1 MTYFEYGETELSHLR
16 RNDAEL
22 GRAIGRI
29 GWLER
34 ELTPDI
40 FEALVSSVVSQQIS
54 GKAAVTVFGRLQN
67 VLGGSVT
74 PAAIREKT
82 PDEIQRCGMSKRKA
96 GYIKALAESGIDT
109 ELLRGLPDAEV
120 VQRLSSLS
128 GVGVWTAEM
137 MLIFSLK
144 RPDVV
149 SYGDLGIRRG
159 MMKLYGLS
167 ELTRAEFDMY
177 RARYSPYGTV
187 ASLYLWE
194 MTK

>member
-1 MTYFEYGETELSHLR
+1 MAHFEYGETELSYLR
-16 RNDAEL
+16 ANDEVL
-22 GRAIGRI
+22 GRAIDRI
-29 GWLER
+29 GRLER
-34 ELTPDI
+34 ELTPGI
-40 FEALVSSVVSQQIS
+40 FEALVSSIVSQQIS

-74 PAAIREKT
+74 PAAICEKT
-82 PDEIQRCGMSKRKA
+82 LDEIQRCGMSKRKA
-96 GYIKALAESGIDT
+96 GYIKSLAESGIDT
-109 ELLRGLPDAEV
+109 EALRELPDAEV
-120 VQRLSSLS
+120 VKRLSALS

-149 SYGDLGIRRG
+149 SYGDLGIRHG

-167 ELTRAEFDMY
+167 ELTRAEFEIY